1 MNTVSDER
9 LKTIKCLL
17 PFWIHLDQNC
27 NALYLYCVFFCK
39 LRFKDDSPVE
49 EEGDKKNPDRLKW
62 TNKAEYILS
71 MVGFAIGLGN
81 IWKFPYL
88 AYRNGGGNVWT
99 YRRLE

>member
-1 MNTVSDER
+1 MHYIYAV
-9 LKTIKCLL
+9 
-17 PFWIHLDQNC
+17 
-27 NALYLYCVFFCK
+27 CVIDFFFCK
-39 LRFKDDSPVE
+39 LCFKDDSPV
-49 EEGDKKNPDRLKW
+49 DKESDEKNPERLKW

-99 YRRLE
+99 